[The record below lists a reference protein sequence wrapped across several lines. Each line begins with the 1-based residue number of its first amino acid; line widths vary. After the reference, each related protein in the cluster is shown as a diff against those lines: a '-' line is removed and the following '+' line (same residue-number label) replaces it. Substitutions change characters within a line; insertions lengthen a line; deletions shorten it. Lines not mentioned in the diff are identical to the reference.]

1 MLIVRWCSSASA
13 GCSPLAAHQSPIAVH
28 ASSQFTA
35 RPGRPRSCG
44 TLAAMAMK
52 AEDLWR
58 EALALTDDER
68 ADLAAELLASL
79 EEQTEDDAEVVRV
92 VWAEEIEHRAR
103 MVIAGESATEPWE
116 TVRQRI
122 VDELA
127 G

>member
-1 MLIVRWCSSASA
+1 
-13 GCSPLAAHQSPIAVH
+13 
-28 ASSQFTA
+28 
-35 RPGRPRSCG
+35 
-44 TLAAMAMK
+44 MAMK
-52 AEDLWR
+52 AEDLRR
-58 EALALTDDER
+58 EALALTDGER

-79 EEQTEDDAEVVRV
+79 EQAEDDAEVVRV
-92 VWAEEIEHRAR
+92 AWAEEIERRAR